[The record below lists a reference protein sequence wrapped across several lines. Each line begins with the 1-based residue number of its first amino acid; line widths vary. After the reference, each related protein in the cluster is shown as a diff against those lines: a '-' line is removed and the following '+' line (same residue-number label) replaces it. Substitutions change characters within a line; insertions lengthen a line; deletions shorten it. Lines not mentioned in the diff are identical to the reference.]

1 MKEKKI
7 DICKRTTFE
16 TNGGWKLQRVAAKAL
31 LLFCNDVSFL
41 FTKLNIFKIP
51 TKRLKPPSYR
61 NTPNIIPGSL
71 VPVSSLQHV
80 GQLRI
85 RGVPPCVQQPRRQE
99 PRPLPPP
106 AAGEA
111 APCPP
116 SSSTPPLPPDT
127 WHRYQHQVTRPSIAC
142 PQSSQPTSSFKD
154 FF

>member
-1 MKEKKI
+1 MIEEANETNN

-31 LLFCNDVSFL
+31 LLFCNHVSFL

-80 GQLRI
+80 GQLWI

-116 SSSTPPLPPDT
+116 PPPHRPCLQTHGIATST
-127 WHRYQHQVTRPSIAC
+127 R
-142 PQSSQPTSSFKD
+142 
-154 FF
+154 

>member
-1 MKEKKI
+1 MIEEANETNN

-71 VPVSSLQHV
+71 VPVSILSMLASSGSGVSRRVCSSL
-80 GQLRI
+80 
-85 RGVPPCVQQPRRQE
+85 
-99 PRPLPPP
+99 
-106 AAGEA
+106 AARSL
-111 APCPP
+111 APCHQQQERPRHV
-116 SSSTPPLPPDT
+116 PLLLHTAPASRHMASLPAPGDLT
-127 WHRYQHQVTRPSIAC
+127 FHSLATKITTDEQL
-142 PQSSQPTSSFKD
+142 
-154 FF
+154 